1 MIILYIIGSF
11 VFGFLFGAIMMS
23 ILSASSKEAA
33 VNDAFKMG
41 YEMAKIEHETIDV
54 TELVGSDDN

>member
-33 VNDAFKMG
+33 VNDAFRMG
-41 YEMAKIEHETIDV
+41 YEMAKIAHETIDV
-54 TELVGSDDN
+54 TELVGIDDN